1 MREKSVVECILFIML
16 FDGRIIR
23 WRLTLKYQQYLGLY
37 IDSRT
42 TPLHG
47 IWRVWH
53 SHGIDKYFILIHP
66 NGCEEFHVSHKPCQ
80 PFKKDELSVL
90 ASVLCPPNLLLTS
103 AVASPFEQS

>member
-1 MREKSVVECILFIML
+1 ME
-16 FDGRIIR
+16 
-23 WRLTLKYQQYLGLY
+23 
-37 IDSRT
+37 IDIEVPTVPRTSTIDRRT

-47 IWRVWH
+47 IWH

-80 PFKKDELSVL
+80 PFKDELSVL